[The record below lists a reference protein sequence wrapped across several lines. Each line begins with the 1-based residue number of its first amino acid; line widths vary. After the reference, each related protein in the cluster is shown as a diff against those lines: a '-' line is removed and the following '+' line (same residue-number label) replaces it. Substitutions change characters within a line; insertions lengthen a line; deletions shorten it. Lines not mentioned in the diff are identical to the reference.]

1 MVKMALMLFMLLV
14 MNLADAQSGA
24 DDVDI
29 YCGNQNC
36 YEVLGVDRE
45 SPRKD
50 IAKAYRK
57 LAGKWHPDMFRSPE
71 EKEEAEGKFMQIAT
85 AYETLR
91 EDESR
96 TEYDYMLDHPE
107 EMWRNYYRYY
117 RRRVGPKVDVRLVL
131 AVTISLISAAQ
142 YYFAWNNYNEAIKCL
157 AAIPKYRIQAT
168 ELAKADGQLKKDKKA
183 DRGKSKEEL
192 KEEEENVI
200 RGIIADKMDIRGGY
214 AKPNWMDILWV
225 QLVLLPYTSVR
236 WVHFYARWAW
246 RFYILREE
254 YGEEEKLY
262 LLRKQMGVSQGQFD
276 NMEEDEIEEMME
288 QELWRP
294 ELYKEYKTKKEAEMR
309 IKMAQSGRYKQYRR
323 YMKNHGSDRMTFDD
337 S

>member
-1 MVKMALMLFMLLV
+1 MVKMAVILFVLLV
-14 MNLADAQSGA
+14 MNFTDAQ
-24 DDVDI
+24 DLPEVDI
-29 YCGNQNC
+29 YCGDQNC
-36 YEVLGVDRE
+36 YEVLGMDRE
-45 SPRKD
+45 SPKKD

-71 EKEEAEGKFMQIAT
+71 EKEEAERKFMQIAT

-96 TEYDYMLDHPE
+96 AEYDYMLDHPE

-142 YYFAWNNYNEAIKCL
+142 YYFAWTNYNEAIKCL
-157 AAIPKYRIQAT
+157 SAIPKYRIQAT
-168 ELAKADGQLKKDKKA
+168 EIAKADGLLNKNKKA
-183 DRGKSKEEL
+183 DRAKSKDEI
-192 KEEEENVI
+192 KEEQESII
-200 RGIIADKMDIRGGY
+200 RGVIADKMDIRGGY
-214 AKPNWMDILWV
+214 AKPNWTDILWV

-236 WVHFYARWAW
+236 WTHFYMRWVW

-262 LLRKQMGVSQGQFD
+262 LLRKQLGISQGQFD
-276 NMEEDEIEEMME
+276 NMEEEEVEDMME
-288 QELWRP
+288 QELWKP
-294 ELYKEYKTKKEAEMR
+294 DLYKEYKTKKEAEMR
-309 IKMAQSGRYKQYRR
+309 VKMAQSGRYKQYRR